1 MKWKQKKKKIKK
13 QINRIKKSMK
23 SITNFFRKFFSV
35 SPEKQVKIETEE
47 CGCEVCQ
54 CGTPESNTESTE
66 LEAPPQE
73 IVVNI
78 EIPKEEPKVKKE
90 KKSKGVPKNKQGK
103 KEETSKKRS
112 RKNKDA

>member
-1 MKWKQKKKKIKK
+1 
-13 QINRIKKSMK
+13 MK
-23 SITNFFRKFFSV
+23 SIINFFRKFFSV

-54 CGTPESNTESTE
+54 CGTPESIE
-66 LEAPPQE
+66 LETPPQE

-90 KKSKGVPKNKQGK
+90 KTSKGGHKNKQGK
-103 KEETSKKRS
+103 KEEASKKKS